1 MESILSIALA
11 VFIAISIYRKCL
23 KQMKSTKPVEQK
35 PEDTPANYAEKI
47 RQYKEKHSSRTLK
60 KSRHMNPIQN
70 ASSAPQNSEI
80 EVSEVEKT
88 AENSENQQDFDLRA
102 AIVYSEILKPK
113 FDEK

>member
-1 MESILSIALA
+1 
-11 VFIAISIYRKCL
+11 
-23 KQMKSTKPVEQK
+23 
-35 PEDTPANYAEKI
+35 
-47 RQYKEKHSSRTLK
+47 
-60 KSRHMNPIQN
+60 MNPIQN